1 MNTLKANINRL
12 QLIHLIFLMIL
23 SQINVSSVMAQGGP
37 IPGYPPLAEDDWEM
51 TIYNVPILIDVLG
64 NDYGM
69 SHPIDSSTLTI
80 VSGPGSGTAEVDPL
94 TGMVLYTPN
103 TGFAGYDEFRYQVA
117 DTAGTYS
124 NEALVTIWVANM
136 PPTIQFMV
144 YEDADDIWV
153 FEGYVGDENP
163 ATCIVNFGGLLDG
176 ESTTVD
182 PDGHFA
188 FYKILDN
195 GEEGIVTAQAKD
207 ELGEVSEVAFDEVYR
222 YE

>member
-1 MNTLKANINRL
+1 MITLKANISRL
-12 QLIHLIFLMIL
+12 QLMHLFSLMIL
-23 SQINVSSVMAQGGP
+23 SQINLSSVMAQDDP
-37 IPGYPPLAEDDWEM
+37 LPEYPPLAEDDWEM
-51 TIYNVPILIDVLG
+51 TIYNNPIVIDVLG

-69 SHPIDSSTLTI
+69 SYPIDSSTLTI
-80 VSGPGSGTAEVDPL
+80 VNGPGSGTAEVDPL

-103 TGFAGYDEFRYQVA
+103 TNFVGYDEFRYKVA

-124 NEALVTIWVANM
+124 NEALVTIWVANQ
-136 PPTIQFMV
+136 PPTIEFMV
-144 YEDADDIWV
+144 WEDADDIWV

-163 ATCIVNFGGLLDG
+163 GTCIVKFGGLLDG

-195 GEEGIVTAQAKD
+195 GEEGLVTAQATD
-207 ELGEVSEVAFDEVYR
+207 EFGEVSEVAFDEVFR